1 MAMKHLKEEMH
12 KVAEN
17 ELSRANANFPL
28 FNSPHE
34 GYAVILEEYEEAHE
48 ALEQVKS
55 SLDVL
60 WERVKGIDIA
70 CFLKK
75 KTLPM
80 AIYEDAINAACEMVQ
95 VAAMLLKYEMSFPHI
110 EESEGKEYE

>member
-1 MAMKHLKEEMH
+1 MAMEHLREEMH
-12 KVAEN
+12 KAAEN

-34 GYAVILEEYEEAHE
+34 GYAVILEEYEEAQE

-60 WERVKGIDIA
+60 WEKIKGNDVTY
-70 CFLKK
+70 FLVD
-75 KTLPM
+75 KTM
-80 AIYEDAINAACEMVQ
+80 AMTIYEDAINAACEMAQ
-95 VAAMLLKYEMSFPHI
+95 VAAMLLKYEMSFPNTG
-110 EESEGKEYE
+110 ESEGKEYE

>member
-1 MAMKHLKEEMH
+1 MAMEHLREEMH
-12 KVAEN
+12 KAAEN

-34 GYAVILEEYEEAHE
+34 GYAVILEEYEEAQE

-60 WERVKGIDIA
+60 WEKVKGIDIA
-70 CFLKK
+70 CFLEK

-80 AIYEDAINAACEMVQ
+80 AIYEDAINAACEMAQ
-95 VAAMLLKYEMSFPHI
+95 VAAMLLKYEMSFPSTG
-110 EESEGKEYE
+110 ESKGKEYE